1 MIEQLENGTWYIT
14 ATQAVN
20 PVWWVAWTDDDVTY
34 GSTPLGNQTTVGRTH
49 ADIFATE
56 AECRARV
63 EELGGEWVEPDGIDT
78 PTYTGE

>member
-1 MIEQLENGTWYIT
+1 MIEQLDDGRWYIT

-20 PVWWVAWTDDDVTY
+20 PVWWCAWSDGVPVAY
-34 GSTPLGNQTTVGRTH
+34 GSTSLGNQTTVGRDH

-63 EELGGEWVEPDGIDT
+63 EELGGEWTEMLDT
-78 PTYTGE
+78 DYEVIE